1 MARKKQQGVKR
12 TASGRK
18 SRAAIADVAHLDP
31 IETRMRLF
39 KLNRE
44 QAHNQKAETV
54 TGRLCL
60 TGVVTEDQYLAAQ
73 KYIGLREAFKR
84 AVKAPDAL
92 RTGSGGGDAG
102 ESPGY
107 AEWCQDAIRHYENA
121 DKAVMR
127 EQCKLENRGRNLVAG
142 LDYIVCRSEQVDHLV
157 PDALIALD
165 ALVHHFSGRKV
176 KRLDDAPQIAA

>member
-1 MARKKQQGVKR
+1 MGRKRQTGVKR

-18 SRAAIADVAHLDP
+18 SRAASADTMHLDP

-39 KLNRE
+39 KLSRE

-54 TGRLCL
+54 IGRLCL
-60 TGVVTEDQYLAAQ
+60 TGKVTEDQYLAAQ

-92 RTGSGGGDAG
+92 RSGSGGGDQG
-102 ESPGY
+102 ESDGY
-107 AEWCQDAIRHYENA
+107 AEWCQDAIRHYESAGN
-121 DKAVMR
+121 AVMR
-127 EQCKLENRGRNLVAG
+127 VQCLIANRGRNLTAG

-157 PDALIALD
+157 PDAVLALD

-176 KRLDDAPQIAA
+176 KRLDEASQIAA

>member
-18 SRAAIADVAHLDP
+18 SRAAGADVQHLEP

-54 TGRLCL
+54 IGRLCL
-60 TGVVTEDQYLAAQ
+60 TGVVTEEQYLAAQ
-73 KYIGLREAFKR
+73 QYIGLREAFKR

-92 RTGSGGGDAG
+92 RTGTGGGDQG

-107 AEWCQDAIRHYENA
+107 AEWCQDAIRRYESA

-127 EQCKLENRGRNLVAG
+127 EQSRLGNRGRNLSAG
-142 LDYIVCRSEQVDHLV
+142 LDYIVCRSEQVGHLV
-157 PDALIALD
+157 PDAVLALN
-165 ALVHHFSGRKV
+165 ALVHHFSGKKV
-176 KRLDDAPQIAA
+176 KRLDDASQIAA